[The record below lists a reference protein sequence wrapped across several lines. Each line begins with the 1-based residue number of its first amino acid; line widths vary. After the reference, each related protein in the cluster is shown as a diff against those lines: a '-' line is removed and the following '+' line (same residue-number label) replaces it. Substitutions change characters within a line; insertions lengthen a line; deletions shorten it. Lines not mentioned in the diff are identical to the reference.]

1 MAIYF
6 LRHGESVANV
16 QNIFAGQKNNA
27 LLTPLG
33 VEQARQV
40 GAEIKKLNINRII
53 ASNLTRA
60 IETATEVANVIG
72 FDSNRIEID
81 ERIAEYDTGTLTNEP
96 IRKISSLDFIKVDGA
111 EDVKHFHDRV
121 VSFLKQYKNSTDNI
135 LMVSHAGVDRMIKAS
150 SRGIDLKTFY
160 DIPGCPNTYLIKL
173 DLAWLD

>member
-40 GAEIKKLNINRII
+40 GAEIKKLNINQII

-81 ERIAEYDTGTLTNEP
+81 ERIAEYDTGILTNEP

-121 VSFLKQYKNSTDNI
+121 VSFLKQYK
-135 LMVSHAGVDRMIKAS
+135 KAP
-150 SRGIDLKTFY
+150 IIF
-160 DIPGCPNTYLIKL
+160 
-173 DLAWLD
+173 